1 MTGRDS
7 RCRTYFRITGDF
19 DTAEI
24 TDMLGLQPEA
34 AWKKGDLRTN
44 GTAYDFSAWKF
55 GSCREYDIETAV
67 QMEKTIAPLLS
78 KTEILKEIARLYDV
92 SFTLEVVPT
101 ICTADESPPC
111 LAPSLKVMR
120 FCCETGTELDIDLY
134 LTDK

>member
-1 MTGRDS
+1 MTGNGS

-19 DTAEI
+19 DPAEI

-78 KTEILKEIARLYDV
+78 KTEILKEIARLYGAG
-92 SFTLEVVPT
+92 FTLEVVPT
-101 ICTADESPPC
+101 ICTADESLPC